1 MFNKNK
7 YQVCKNMISKEL
19 ADFVF
24 NYLRM
29 KKQTFYTL
37 KRLGGDVRLLGTDG
51 DPQAP
56 GTYSCY
62 SDIAMETLLIKCHP
76 VMEKHTKLKLL
87 PTYSY
92 ARIYKKGDVL
102 HRHKDRFSCEVS
114 ATMNLGGDKWP
125 ICLEPSGEVGMKGVE
140 IKLNPGDMLIY
151 RGQDLEHWRE
161 KFNGNDCAQVF
172 LHYNEIVDNSSYNNI
187 YDKREHPGLPC
198 DMAKRDV

>member
-62 SDIAMETLLIKCHP
+62 SDIAMETLLTIIHGKL
-76 VMEKHTKLKLL
+76 EKKTKLKLA
-87 PTYSY
+87 PTYTY
-92 ARIYKKGDVL
+92 TRLYKNGDEL
-102 HRHKDRFSCEVS
+102 KKHKDRFSCEIS
-114 ATMNLGGDKWP
+114 GTLNLGGDLWP
-125 ICLEPSGEVGMKGVE
+125 IYLEDANKKEVKF
-140 IKLNPGDMLIY
+140 KLNPGDLLIY
-151 RGQDLEHWRE
+151 RGIELPHWR
-161 KFNGNDCAQVF
+161 KPFDGYMCGQVF
-172 LHYNEIVDNSSYNNI
+172 LHYNNKATKGFDKNLFDNRPHLGYPYNITN
-187 YDKREHPGLPC
+187 YKP
-198 DMAKRDV
+198 

>member
-62 SDIAMETLLIKCHP
+62 SDIAMETLLAIIHGKLEKKDKIKIS
-76 VMEKHTKLKLL
+76 
-87 PTYSY
+87 SY
-92 ARIYKKGDVL
+92 LHIYK
-102 HRHKDRFSCEVS
+102 
-114 ATMNLGGDKWP
+114 
-125 ICLEPSGEVGMKGVE
+125 I
-140 IKLNPGDMLIY
+140 I
-151 RGQDLEHWRE
+151 
-161 KFNGNDCAQVF
+161 
-172 LHYNEIVDNSSYNNI
+172 
-187 YDKREHPGLPC
+187 
-198 DMAKRDV
+198 